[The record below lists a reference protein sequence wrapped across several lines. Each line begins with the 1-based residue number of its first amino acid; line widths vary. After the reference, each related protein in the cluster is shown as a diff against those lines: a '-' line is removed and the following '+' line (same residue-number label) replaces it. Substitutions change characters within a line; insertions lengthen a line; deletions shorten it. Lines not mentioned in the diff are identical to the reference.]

1 MNLPLH
7 YGVLGALEAG
17 LIALLVGLVCFLF
30 WHWLGLRSRWSMG
43 HAIGWACV
51 SAVII
56 GAGVD
61 AWHLFYLGIARLES
75 PLYARIALQGIH
87 DPDGLGTRVVLEIAG
102 ALTGVVLGWQWFSKK
117 IQHDDAKGGAGKT
130 DA

>member
-17 LIALLVGLVCFLF
+17 LIALLIGLLCFLF
-30 WHWLGLRSRWSMG
+30 WNGLSLRLRWSMG

-51 SAVII
+51 SSVII

-61 AWHLFYLGIARLES
+61 VWNMFYLGIARLES

-87 DPDGLGTRVVLEIAG
+87 DPDGLGARVVLEIAG
-102 ALTGVVLGWQWFSKK
+102 ALSGIVLGWQWFSKK
-117 IQHDDAKGGAGKT
+117 TPDEDAAKTSEKT
-130 DA
+130 DT

>member
-17 LIALLVGLVCFLF
+17 LIALLVGMLCFLF
-30 WHWLGLRSRWSMG
+30 WNWLSGRMRWSMG

-51 SAVII
+51 SAVVI
-56 GAGVD
+56 GAGIDV
-61 AWHLFYLGIARLES
+61 WNMFYLGIARLES
-75 PLYARIALQGIH
+75 PLYARIALKGIH
-87 DPDGLGTRVVLEIAG
+87 DPDGLGSRVVLEIAG

-117 IQHDDAKGGAGKT
+117 IDQPTATNGNEKT